1 MKKKQTIKKSEFISV
16 RISEDSKKALQKIA
30 AREDRSISW
39 IVAKII
45 EDHLKKK

>member
-1 MKKKQTIKKSEFISV
+1 MKKVKLKNEMIGVRVSEDVKKS
-16 RISEDSKKALQKIA
+16 LQKIA
-30 AREDRSISW
+30 DREERSISW